1 MNIFGEKILIILEKI
16 HYKST
21 VCFSFYILINLRY
34 IYCSELGE
42 DDRKTM
48 DGNSSAIL
56 QKLQTDNKQLMELVQ
71 AGLQPLNMALMVQAR
86 LATVKNSINGPG

>member
-1 MNIFGEKILIILEKI
+1 
-16 HYKST
+16 
-21 VCFSFYILINLRY
+21 
-34 IYCSELGE
+34 
-42 DDRKTM
+42 M

-71 AGLQPLNMALMVQAR
+71 AIGLQPLKMALMVQAR